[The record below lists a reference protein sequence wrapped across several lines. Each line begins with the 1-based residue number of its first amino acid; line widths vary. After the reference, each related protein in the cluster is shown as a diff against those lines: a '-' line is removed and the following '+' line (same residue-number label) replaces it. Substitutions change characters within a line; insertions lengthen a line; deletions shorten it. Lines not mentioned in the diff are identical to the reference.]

1 MKLRKAHLPINQPFM
16 ESRIYY
22 RVHNKWSLAPAI
34 NKTIPVHGIIHISSK
49 YILIPLSNW
58 LFELQNDPFS
68 FYCPNFLSSK
78 ATALSWKCNKRTLK
92 QTFYKRGPKAS
103 KQIHS
108 PVKRSTLQKE
118 RI

>member
-1 MKLRKAHLPINQPFM
+1 M

-22 RVHNKWSLAPAI
+22 HVRNKLQFAPAV
-34 NKTIPVHGIIHISSK
+34 NNTIPVYGIIHISSK
-49 YILIPLSNW
+49 YILMSLSKW
-58 LFELQNDPFS
+58 LLELQNDPFS
-68 FYCPNFLSSK
+68 FYCPNFSFSK
-78 ATALSWKCNKRTLK
+78 TKALSWKCNKRTLK